1 LPKKE
6 QNPVEP
12 LRTPLL
18 SSPLCGE
25 RDDDDRLRLKARR
38 YSLASVA
45 ELRHRLKRQLIAT
58 DPLPPWG

>member
-12 LRTPLL
+12 LRAPLL

-25 RDDDDRLRLKARR
+25 RDERGWLRLKTKR
-38 YSLASVA
+38 YSLATIA
-45 ELRHRLKRQLIAT
+45 AFMLRLQPKPIV
-58 DPLPPWG
+58 